1 LIYVLPE
8 INPGKKVILR
18 LMNFRKNEIL
28 LLFIVLLFF
37 SSSIIVLS
45 KRWFLADSYYSQGPL
60 VFAAFLWLLFR
71 YYRSLKNMIQ
81 PSRIEG
87 TVILFLAILL
97 DLSGRYLA
105 IQTFQFF
112 AVYFLITGLVLF
124 YLGKSFALK
133 NFMLFVYLLLAI
145 PLPGFI
151 LDPLTFDMKIFS
163 AHVSE
168 LILSVIY
175 PSIERY
181 GSMLYINNYYLEITP
196 ACSGMENLFGMASL
210 LWFFALVQKR
220 KLVAWI
226 DYLISVPA
234 AIISNIL
241 RIIIVSVLTVNGYGK
256 FALED
261 FHEGIGILIFL
272 VILFPVSLFN
282 DLSFGLPVS
291 ENIDKGDKPQI
302 EKGNKNL
309 LPFIF
314 VMIPLTVFSLFSQVK
329 AFYPEEKKFYV
340 KLNLIADE
348 TDRWSSVDE
357 PLPES
362 YYRMLNTDDI
372 LMRQYVRKGSTGED
386 GKVYLY
392 FFHSVGDRGPFLHR
406 PELCLKGEGYNLIE
420 QNNVMISGMAARR
433 MLFSRN
439 GRGLL
444 VYYWYRFNDRTVGN
458 YFDLQKILITQFAKD
473 YDCMMF
479 RLSRVVDLNSI
490 EKGDALLREFA
501 EKEIPLILKKL

>member
-1 LIYVLPE
+1 
-8 INPGKKVILR
+8 
-18 LMNFRKNEIL
+18 MNFRRDEA
-28 LLFIVLLFF
+28 LLFLAVLLFF

-45 KRWFLADSYYSQGPL
+45 MRWFLADSYYSQGPL
-60 VFAAFLWLLFR
+60 VLAAFLWLL
-71 YYRSLKNMIQ
+71 YRNYKSSKNRAQ
-81 PSRIEG
+81 PSRITG
-87 TVILFLAILL
+87 TVIIVFAMFL

-105 IQTFQFF
+105 IETFQYF
-112 AVYFLITGLVLF
+112 AVYFLIAGLVLF
-124 YLGKSFALK
+124 YHGRSFALK

-151 LDPLTFDMKIFS
+151 LDPLTFDMKMFS

-181 GSMLYINNYYLEITP
+181 GSMLYINNYYIEITP
-196 ACSGMENLFGMASL
+196 ACSGMENLFGMVSL
-210 LWFFALVQKR
+210 LWFFALIQKR
-220 KLVAWI
+220 RFIAWI
-226 DYLISVPA
+226 DYLISIPA

-272 VILFPVSLFN
+272 VILFLVSLFN
-282 DLSFGLPVS
+282 ELSFGLPAS
-291 ENIDKGDKPQI
+291 MKSKDGCNPQT
-302 EKGNKNL
+302 EKEKRDL
-309 LPFIF
+309 LPYIV
-314 VMIPLTVFSLFSQVK
+314 VMIILTVFSLVYQVK
-329 AFYPEEKKFYV
+329 AFYQEEKEFPD
-340 KLNLIADE
+340 KLNLIAAE

-372 LMRQYVRKGSTGED
+372 LMRQYIRKGSTGED

-406 PELCLKGEGYNLIE
+406 PELCLKGEGYNLLE
-420 QNNVMISGMAARR
+420 QNDVMINGTPARR

-458 YFDLQKILITQFAKD
+458 YIDLQKILITQFAKD

-479 RLSRVVDLNSI
+479 RLSRVVQLNNV
-490 EKGDALLREFA
+490 EKGESVLLDFA
-501 EKEIPLILKKL
+501 RNEMPLILKKL